1 MIPTIV
7 MIKPTI
13 NKISTKLYT
22 AVSYA
27 MRTPITNKIK
37 PETNFNVFPTFS
49 PLSLLITLYLTNNI
63 LSTTPLINLMEK
75 IGKYSAKKN
84 ICNTFLKNSNINI
97 IKNTIIVTGEN
108 MKKMK
113 TLINENSGQ
122 GAAEYILL
130 FGGVIVIALLA
141 LTIYRSYMETSDRSL
156 KAKDDIID
164 VRNTILDNR
173 THV

>member
-1 MIPTIV
+1 
-7 MIKPTI
+7 
-13 NKISTKLYT
+13 
-22 AVSYA
+22 
-27 MRTPITNKIK
+27 
-37 PETNFNVFPTFS
+37 
-49 PLSLLITLYLTNNI
+49 
-63 LSTTPLINLMEK
+63 
-75 IGKYSAKKN
+75 
-84 ICNTFLKNSNINI
+84 
-97 IKNTIIVTGEN
+97 

-113 TLINENSGQ
+113 KFHKEISGQ

-141 LTIYRSYMETSDRSL
+141 LTIYRSYMNTSDVSL

>member
-1 MIPTIV
+1 ML
-7 MIKPTI
+7 
-13 NKISTKLYT
+13 KL
-22 AVSYA
+22 V
-27 MRTPITNKIK
+27 RT
-37 PETNFNVFPTFS
+37 
-49 PLSLLITLYLTNNI
+49 
-63 LSTTPLINLMEK
+63 
-75 IGKYSAKKN
+75 
-84 ICNTFLKNSNINI
+84 
-97 IKNTIIVTGEN
+97 

-113 TLINENSGQ
+113 KLLNENSGQ

-141 LTIYRSYMETSDRSL
+141 LTIYRSYMNTSDVSL

>member
-1 MIPTIV
+1 
-7 MIKPTI
+7 
-13 NKISTKLYT
+13 
-22 AVSYA
+22 
-27 MRTPITNKIK
+27 
-37 PETNFNVFPTFS
+37 
-49 PLSLLITLYLTNNI
+49 
-63 LSTTPLINLMEK
+63 
-75 IGKYSAKKN
+75 
-84 ICNTFLKNSNINI
+84 
-97 IKNTIIVTGEN
+97 

-113 TLINENSGQ
+113 KMKKLISENSGQ

-141 LTIYRSYMETSDRSL
+141 LTIYRSYMETSDTSL

>member
-1 MIPTIV
+1 MDYYIHISE
-7 MIKPTI
+7 KNCFEK
-13 NKISTKLYT
+13 NKVYK
-22 AVSYA
+22 
-27 MRTPITNKIK
+27 
-37 PETNFNVFPTFS
+37 
-49 PLSLLITLYLTNNI
+49 
-63 LSTTPLINLMEK
+63 
-75 IGKYSAKKN
+75 
-84 ICNTFLKNSNINI
+84 CNTFLILSNINI
-97 IKNTIIVTGEN
+97 CKDTTLYMVRKMNSIK
-108 MKKMK
+108 KF
-113 TLINENSGQ
+113 INEESGQ

>member
-1 MIPTIV
+1 
-7 MIKPTI
+7 
-13 NKISTKLYT
+13 
-22 AVSYA
+22 
-27 MRTPITNKIK
+27 
-37 PETNFNVFPTFS
+37 
-49 PLSLLITLYLTNNI
+49 
-63 LSTTPLINLMEK
+63 
-75 IGKYSAKKN
+75 
-84 ICNTFLKNSNINI
+84 
-97 IKNTIIVTGEN
+97 

-113 TLINENSGQ
+113 KFFKENTGQ

-141 LTIYRSYMETSDRSL
+141 LTIYRSYMNTSDVSL

>member
-1 MIPTIV
+1 
-7 MIKPTI
+7 
-13 NKISTKLYT
+13 
-22 AVSYA
+22 
-27 MRTPITNKIK
+27 
-37 PETNFNVFPTFS
+37 
-49 PLSLLITLYLTNNI
+49 
-63 LSTTPLINLMEK
+63 
-75 IGKYSAKKN
+75 
-84 ICNTFLKNSNINI
+84 
-97 IKNTIIVTGEN
+97 

-113 TLINENSGQ
+113 KLISEKSGQ

-141 LTIYRSYMETSDRSL
+141 LTIYRSYMETSDTSL